1 MTVRV
6 RHIKELRIQAVTCPK
21 MDVDSL
27 IGGMVRVE
35 TCRNCKSYAG
45 EHGGAYIECLFDHTT
60 LRMIE
65 DKDGGV
71 K

>member
-6 RHIKELRIQAVTCPK
+6 RRIKELRVEAVRCPK

-27 IGGMVRVE
+27 TGGMVRVQV
-35 TCRNCKSYAG
+35 CRSCQYYCG
-45 EHGGAYIECLFDHTT
+45 QHGGEYIECSFDGAT

-65 DKDGGV
+65 EKKGG
-71 K
+71 

>member
-1 MTVRV
+1 MTVRQ
-6 RHIKELRIQAVTCPK
+6 RRIKDFWVQAVECPK

-27 IGGMVRVE
+27 TGGMVRLE

-45 EHGGAYIECLFDHTT
+45 EHGGEYIECLFDHTT

-65 DKDGGV
+65 EKDGG
-71 K
+71 